1 MDNNDLMDGQ
11 YDPDFD
17 TLSMLSDD
25 SGYYSE
31 LFFNFFPLICCF
43 FETPKIFDR
52 LNENEKYL
60 TVCFRCWL
68 ESDVKPREV

>member
-25 SGYYSE
+25 SGYYQNYFK
-31 LFFNFFPLICCF
+31 LFPRLYAIFCH
-43 FETPKIFDR
+43 PKI
-52 LNENEKYL
+52 L
-60 TVCFRCWL
+60 TNFI
-68 ESDVKPREV
+68 

>member
-25 SGYYSE
+25 SGYYQNY
-31 LFFNFFPLICCF
+31 FKNFS
-43 FETPKIFDR
+43 R
-52 LNENEKYL
+52 LYANFVTRKFL
-60 TVCFRCWL
+60 TEFIQ
-68 ESDVKPREV
+68 KN

>member
-31 LFFNFFPLICCF
+31 LFFYFFTLICCF
-43 FETPKIFDR
+43 FAKPQKFS
-52 LNENEKYL
+52 
-60 TVCFRCWL
+60 TV
-68 ESDVKPREV
+68 

>member
-25 SGYYSE
+25 SGYYQNYFLYLFPGFM
-31 LFFNFFPLICCF
+31 LFFVTRKF
-43 FETPKIFDR
+43 
-52 LNENEKYL
+52 
-60 TVCFRCWL
+60 
-68 ESDVKPREV
+68 